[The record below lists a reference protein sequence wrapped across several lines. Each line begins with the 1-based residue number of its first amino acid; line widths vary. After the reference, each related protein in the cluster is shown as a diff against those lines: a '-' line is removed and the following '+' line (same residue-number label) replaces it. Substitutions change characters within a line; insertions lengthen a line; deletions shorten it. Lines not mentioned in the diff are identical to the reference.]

1 MSNIKENGIRSSD
14 NFNLLVF
21 IKVGKS
27 VKISQL
33 SRAYGDF
40 NDYEILIPKAKAIF
54 VKDQKGYLNCQNK
67 DMGKRFFQQKSLH
80 IIFHLSQNSQRFFK

>member
-27 VKISQL
+27 DKISQL

-40 NDYEILIPKAKAIF
+40 NDYEILIPKSKAIF
-54 VKDQKGYLNCQNK
+54 VKDK
-67 DMGKRFFQQKSLH
+67 KRVLK
-80 IIFHLSQNSQRFFK
+80 LSK